1 VIEIIRVN
9 IDTVIDAVK
18 LIIAVSERPLLI
30 AVVVIT
36 HQRSLLTKV
45 ADNVY
50 RQSAYSWSVLIRAE
64 LDDEVAS
71 LDAVRVRLPDNITD
85 HPRTQRYHRPVE
97 AQRIISDVGGII
109 VSVSARPQENGR
121 VNVRLALAMRQAP
134 NYGYD
139 QYQDEASTWWII
151 IPIISHSCSIDH
163 VATTLPAVQ
172 TISAELLRLRC
183 GGWHFQADY
192 RSKATYQRCWCLR
205 IYNPLSLDQA
215 TTVVFKTRPSKL
227 KRLHKRL
234 QAIPSVP
241 QRWDNAMI
249 SALTPAE
256 PDLGALV
263 AARWPELNGLE
274 TAATISRAF
283 DAFTQG
289 ASLSQAIEQAH

>member
-64 LDDEVAS
+64 LDDEV
-71 LDAVRVRLPDNITD
+71 
-85 HPRTQRYHRPVE
+85 